1 MNNSIKSTNIYISD
15 KLDCPEKRLFTAI
28 LSQAVH
34 DAFSSHVPGFEKQA
48 ARSFLMSNNRDFK
61 LICEMAGRDSNYV
74 KERIRKKVL
83 RENGWNVDISMR
95 TTPPRI
101 RKYKQKHL
109 TGNAYYAAKAGKEMK
124 AKNIYYSDMGK
135 KGGRPRIYN
144 GI

>member
-1 MNNSIKSTNIYISD
+1 MSNFIKSSPVYAPD
-15 KLDCPEKRLFTAI
+15 KIDCPEKRLFIAI

-34 DAFSSHVPGFEKQA
+34 DAFSDHVPDLEKQA
-48 ARSFLMSNNRDFK
+48 ARNFLTSNSRDFR

-101 RKYKQKHL
+101 RKYKQRHL
-109 TGNAYYAAKAGKEMK
+109 TGNAYYAAKRTR
-124 AKNIYYSDMGK
+124 N
-135 KGGRPRIYN
+135 GGQNENTISMDRSSFRSY
-144 GI
+144 